1 LIFQGLIHSF
11 GGRVGICLVL
21 AFFGLLGSL
30 ALTVL
35 FALRTGAGWRTR
47 INRVTDER
55 VQGRIIEFL
64 GWAAILM
71 GPPMLALVAVMSV
84 ELVHRLPVWVWP
96 VGVAVAALIVGVVWL
111 RSLPERHLPP
121 PKVIPAPTPP
131 VPPGWSMPE
140 RVEQWDK

>member
-1 LIFQGLIHSF
+1 MTQGLINTF
-11 GGRVGICLVL
+11 EGRVGLCLAWLAFGAFATLVGLVVVFVRKAPPLTTQTNLETGVREHGVGRWLAVL
-21 AFFGLLGSL
+21 AAFFM
-30 ALTVL
+30 ALPV
-35 FALRTGAGWRTR
+35 
-47 INRVTDER
+47 
-55 VQGRIIEFL
+55 
-64 GWAAILM
+64 
-71 GPPMLALVAVMSV
+71 LALVAVTSV

-121 PKVIPAPTPP
+121 PKVIPAQTPP